1 MTQRARD
8 HLGRFGVWR
17 GSALVTPD
25 LAVELERLGYG
36 TLWLGGSP
44 DGDLRQVEE
53 LIEATTTLTLATSIV
68 NMWKDDART
77 VAASFARIEASHPG
91 RFLLGVGAGHPEA
104 TQQYA
109 RPYDTLAGYV
119 DVLLG
124 NGVPA
129 DSLVLAALGPRVLRL
144 SAERTAGAIPYLVP
158 PEHTRQARAILG
170 AGPLLAPEQ
179 KAVLQ
184 TDPERARAIGRPR
197 VQRPYLGLVNYTSNL
212 RRLGWSDADLS
223 NGGSDALIDALVA
236 WGTPNEVADKLSEHL
251 EAGAD
256 HVAVQLLTASDD
268 ELTDGYRRLAEALD
282 LPSAIADTTA

>member
-17 GSALVTPD
+17 ASALVTPEVAAD
-25 LAVELERLGYG
+25 LERLGYG

-44 DGDLRQVEE
+44 DGDLRHAEE
-53 LIEATTTLTLATSIV
+53 LIEATSTLTLATSIV

-77 VAASFARIEASHPG
+77 VAASFARIEANHPG

-104 TQQYA
+104 TQEYA
-109 RPYDTLAGYV
+109 NPYDTLAGYV

-144 SAERTAGAIPYLVP
+144 AAERTAGAIPYLVT

-170 AGPLLAPEQ
+170 AGKVLAPEQ
-179 KAVLQ
+179 KAVLE
-184 TDPERARAIGRPR
+184 TDPQRARAIGRPR

-212 RRLGWSDADLS
+212 RRLGWSEEDVSD
-223 NGGSDALIDALVA
+223 GGSDALIDSLAA
-236 WGTPNEVADKLSEHL
+236 WGTGEEVAAKLNEHL

-256 HVAVQLLTASDD
+256 HVAVQLLAASDD
-268 ELTDGYRRLAEALD
+268 ELTDGYRTLAEALG
-282 LPSAIADTTA
+282 LPS

>member
-17 GSALVTPD
+17 PSALATPEI
-25 LAVELERLGYG
+25 AVDLERLGYG

-44 DGDLRQVEE
+44 DGDLRHAEE
-53 LIEATTTLTLATSIV
+53 LIEATSTLTLATSIV

-77 VAASFARIEASHPG
+77 VATSFARIEANHPG

-104 TQQYA
+104 TQEYA
-109 RPYDTLAGYV
+109 NPYDTLADYV

-144 SAERTAGAIPYLVP
+144 AAERTAGAIPYLVT

-170 AGPLLAPEQ
+170 AGKVLAPEQ
-179 KAVLQ
+179 KAVLE
-184 TDPERARAIGRPR
+184 TDPQRARAIGRPR

-212 RRLGWSDADLS
+212 RRLGWSEEDLS
-223 NGGSDALIDALVA
+223 DGGSDALIDALVA
-236 WGTPNEVADKLSEHL
+236 WGTGDEVAAKLNEHL

-256 HVAVQLLTASDD
+256 HVAVQSLAASDD
-268 ELTDGYRRLAEALD
+268 ELTDGYRRLAEALR
-282 LPSAIADTTA
+282 LSS